1 MMNFISKSVLR
12 RSAQR
17 MIAVTAACSL
27 MLAGCGTAPASEK
40 PASGGAAP
48 AASTAEKP
56 ADKKMVPVT
65 QVTNWFAQP
74 EHGGQYAALQK
85 GYYKDAGLEMTIQS
99 GGPGIS
105 ATQIVASGKADF
117 GMGQGDEILFA
128 RQNGIPL
135 VAVMAIFQK
144 NPQALLF
151 HKGQP
156 IKNFSDLN
164 GRKVYVGSGVA
175 YWEYIKKAYK
185 LDKVEE
191 LKYTGQLTNFISD
204 PTSVTQ
210 SYVTSEPFA
219 LQQQGIDTDYL
230 LNADSGYSP
239 YGNVLFTT
247 EKMIKEHPDVVKAYV
262 EASIKGWEYYKDNYP
277 EINQVIKEKNPDTPL
292 DKMEFSAKAM
302 SPFVYGDDA
311 STKGVGYMTQNRW
324 ESLMKQLVDI
334 GLLKSEI
341 DVTKVFTTEFIPKK

>member
-1 MMNFISKSVLR
+1 
-12 RSAQR
+12 
-17 MIAVTAACSL
+17 MITVTALCSL
-27 MLAGCGTAPASEK
+27 VLAGCGTSASTEK
-40 PASGGAAP
+40 PAAGGAAP
-48 AASTAEKP
+48 AAEQAKTAEKKVV
-56 ADKKMVPVT
+56 AVT

-74 EHGGQYAALQK
+74 EHGGQYAALKK
-85 GYYKDAGLEMTIQS
+85 GFYKDAGLDMTIQP

-151 HKGQP
+151 HKGQA
-156 IKNFSDLN
+156 IKGFSDLN

-191 LKYTGQLTNFISD
+191 LKYTGQLANFISD

-219 LQQQGIDTDYL
+219 LKQQGVETDYL

-247 EKMIKEHPDVVKAYV
+247 EKMIKEHPEVVKAYV
-262 EASIKGWEYYKDNYP
+262 EATIKGWDYYKDNYQ
-277 EINQVIKEKNPDTPL
+277 EINEFIKEKNPDTPL

-311 STKGVGYMTQNRW
+311 ATKGVGYMTKNRW
-324 ESLMKQLVDI
+324 ESLMKQLVEI

-341 DVTKVFTTEFIPKK
+341 DVTKVFNTDFIPKK